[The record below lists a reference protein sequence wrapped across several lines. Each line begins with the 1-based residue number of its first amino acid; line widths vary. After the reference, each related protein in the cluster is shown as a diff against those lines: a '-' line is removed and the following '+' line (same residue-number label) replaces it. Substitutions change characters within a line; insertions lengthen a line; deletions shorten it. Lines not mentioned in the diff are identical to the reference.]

1 MRPDPEACSHQ
12 PVYLGVVNINVQERT
27 IGSVDVWHCGA
38 CKKRFCEEKQLG
50 IEALAEQVGM
60 PKIGPGEK
68 WGVVVCRLQK
78 GRDRWRLARLGASGD
93 VPHECLGE
101 RHVRLPVKDFAVAS
115 GGGGEDRG
123 GNDAAAAPS
132 AGAHWSFL
140 VDDHLN
146 EAVEI

>member
-1 MRPDPEACSHQ
+1 MRPDPETCSHQ
-12 PVYLGVVNINVQERT
+12 PVYLGVVNVNVQERT

-60 PKIGPGEK
+60 PKIAPGER

-101 RHVRLPVKDFAVAS
+101 QQVRLPVRDHAVVDD
-115 GGGGEDRG
+115 GGGEG
-123 GNDAAAAPS
+123 GGPP
-132 AGAHWSFL
+132 GTHWSFL
-140 VDDHLN
+140 IDDHLN
-146 EAVEI
+146 KAVEI

>member
-1 MRPDPEACSHQ
+1 MRPDPESCDHQ
-12 PVYLGVVNINVQERT
+12 PVYLGVVNVNVQERT

-60 PKIGPGEK
+60 PKIAPGER

-78 GRDRWRLARLGASGD
+78 GRDRWRLARLAENGD
-93 VPHECLGE
+93 VAHECLGE
-101 RHVRLPVKDFAVAS
+101 KHVRLPVSGYAVSA
-115 GGGGEDRG
+115 GGGGNG
-123 GNDAAAAPS
+123 GGDEM

-140 VDDHLN
+140 IDDHLN
-146 EAVEI
+146 KAVEI

>member
-60 PKIGPGEK
+60 PKIAPGER

-78 GRDRWRLARLGASGD
+78 GRDRWRLARLGASGH
-93 VPHECLGE
+93 VQHECLGE
-101 RHVRLPVKDFAVAS
+101 RQVCLPVKDYAVVDDGAGARS
-115 GGGGEDRG
+115 G
-123 GNDAAAAPS
+123 AP